1 MASFLIS
8 LVVLIVGY
16 FTYGKIVDRIF
27 TSQPDRVTPAISKE
41 DGVDYIALDWKK
53 AFLIQFLNIAGLGP
67 IFGAIAGAL
76 WGPSA
81 FLWIVF
87 GTIFAGGVHD
97 YLSGMLSI
105 RSDGASISEIIG
117 ENLGGTIRQIMRVF
131 SIVLLVLVGTVF
143 MTGPALLLANLTPGF
158 MGVNVWLLIILAY
171 YFIATFLPVD
181 KIIGKF
187 YPIFGLA
194 LLIMALGVGGGL
206 IFGDYNIPNIAFNNL
221 HPDSLPIWP
230 LLFVTIACGAISGF
244 HSTQSPI
251 MARCTKN
258 EKEGRRIFYGAMV
271 AEGIVALIW
280 AAAAMTF
287 FQGTGGLSQALA
299 NLGGPA
305 GVVNEITST
314 MMGVVG
320 GILAML
326 GVIAAPITSGD
337 TAFRSVRLTLSDIFG
352 LEQKSVKNRLLLA
365 IPIFVV
371 GGFLSQIN
379 FDALWR
385 YFAWSNQ
392 TVAMVVLW
400 AGAVWLAKR
409 AKNHWIA
416 AIPAFFMTGVSVT
429 YILYA
434 PEGFQL
440 PYNFSV
446 IVGIVVA
453 VVTMAIYL
461 KKITSQKFEDNLIL
475 EEETQQKAV

>member
-8 LVVLIVGY
+8 LAVLIIGY

-27 TSQPDRVTPAISKE
+27 DSQPERETPAISME
-41 DGVDYIALDWKK
+41 DGVDYIAMDWKK

-105 RSDGASISEIIG
+105 RSGGASISEIIG

-158 MGVNVWLLIILAY
+158 MGVNIWLLIIIAY

-181 KIIGKF
+181 KIIGKL

-194 LLIMALGVGGGL
+194 LLIMAVGVGGGL
-206 IFGDYNIPNIAFNNL
+206 IFGDYNIPNIALNNL
-221 HPDSLPIWP
+221 HPEQLPMWP

-251 MARCTKN
+251 MARCTTN
-258 EKEGRRIFYGAMV
+258 EKEGRKIFYGAMV

-287 FQGTGGLSQALA
+287 FRGTGPLNEALA
-299 NLGGPA
+299 TLGGPA
-305 GVVNEITST
+305 GIVHEITGT
-314 MMGVVG
+314 MMGTVG
-320 GILAML
+320 GVLAML

-337 TAFRSVRLTLSDIFG
+337 TAFRSVRLTLSDIFN
-352 LEQKSVKNRLLLA
+352 LEQKSVKNRLMLA
-365 IPIFVV
+365 IPIFIV
-371 GGFLSQIN
+371 GGALSQIN
-379 FDALWR
+379 FDVLWR

-392 TVAMVVLW
+392 TIAMVVLW

-409 AKNHWIA
+409 GKNHWIA
-416 AIPAFFMTGVSVT
+416 SIPAFFMTGVSST

-434 PEGFQL
+434 PEGFEL
-440 PYNFSV
+440 PYTFSV
-446 IVGIVVA
+446 TTGLIIAIATMGIY
-453 VVTMAIYL
+453 IY
-461 KKITSQKFEDNLIL
+461 KINSTHF
-475 EEETQQKAV
+475 EEEVMLSEQEQAV

>member
-8 LVVLIVGY
+8 LAVLIIGY
-16 FTYGKIVDRIF
+16 LTYGKIVDKIF
-27 TSQPDRVTPAISKE
+27 GSQPERATPAVTNA
-41 DGVDYIALDWKK
+41 DGVDYVAMDWKK

-81 FLWIVF
+81 FLWIVL

-105 RSDGASISEIIG
+105 RSNGASIAEIIG
-117 ENLGGTIRQIMRVF
+117 ENLGGTIRQVMRVF
-131 SIVLLVLVGTVF
+131 SIVLLILVGTVF
-143 MTGPALLLANLTPGF
+143 MTGPAMLLGNLTPDF
-158 MGVNVWLLIILAY
+158 MGVNAWLIIILAY
-171 YFIATFLPVD
+171 YFVATFLPVD
-181 KIIGKF
+181 KIIGKL

-206 IFGDYNIPNIAFNNL
+206 IFGNYDIPNIALSNL
-221 HPDSLPIWP
+221 HPESLPIWP
-230 LLFVTIACGAISGF
+230 LMFVTIACGAISGF

-251 MARCTKN
+251 MARCTTN
-258 EKEGRRIFYGAMV
+258 EKEGRKIFYGAMV
-271 AEGIVALIW
+271 AEGVVALIW

-287 FQGTGGLSQALA
+287 FQGTGGLSTALA
-299 NLGGPA
+299 ELGGPA
-305 GVVNEITST
+305 GIVHEITGS

-320 GILAML
+320 GLLAML

-337 TAFRSVRLTLSDIFG
+337 TAFRSVRLALSDIFN
-352 LEQKSVKNRLLLA
+352 LEQKSVKNRLMLA
-365 IPIFVV
+365 VPIFII
-371 GGFLSQIN
+371 GGTLSQVN

-400 AGAVWLAKR
+400 AGAVWLAKND
-409 AKNHWIA
+409 KNHWIA
-416 AIPAFFMTGVSVT
+416 SLPAFFMTGVSST

-440 PYNFSV
+440 PYNISV
-446 IVGIVVA
+446 PIGIITA
-453 VVTMAIYL
+453 VITMAVFI
-461 KKITSQKFEDNLIL
+461 KKISSSDFIDEMQTEQE
-475 EEETQQKAV
+475 QAV